1 MCCFH
6 AHISF
11 SVATKYRSAGNIGQA
26 GEGTALFLRNV
37 DQSDPV
43 VQAAMLQGLN
53 ATIHTRHVNA
63 TLSSF
68 SDNWCRIE
76 YQICQTL
83 SSHDTMPAVLASGF
97 QVAAPLQRRHDA

>member
-1 MCCFH
+1 MLKCWK
-6 AHISF
+6 SF
-11 SVATKYRSAGNIGQA
+11 GQA
-26 GEGTALFLRNV
+26 GEGTALFFRDV

-68 SDNWCRIE
+68 SDNWCGLGF
-76 YQICQTL
+76 CHTL
-83 SSHDTMPAVLASGF
+83 
-97 QVAAPLQRRHDA
+97 